1 MFLLSR
7 KESKLGYCLK
17 ASAVSFCSAV
27 AFAVIVNL
35 LYGLPADG
43 PDVGMTLIDVFGTV
57 LVGPAL
63 ETLLMTL
70 ILVLIAKFTDR
81 IFLSACLCAFV
92 FSVLHSMSHPLWGI
106 FTFIPFVVFG
116 VAFQVWRQSSTKVGF
131 TIGFSIHALHN
142 SYYVL
147 LVGML
152 EQ

>member
-17 ASAVSFCSAV
+17 ASAVSFCSAG
-27 AFAVIVNL
+27 ALAVIVDL

-43 PDVGMTLIDVFGTV
+43 PDVGMTLVDVLGTV

-81 IFLSACLCAFV
+81 IFFKCLLVCVYLFC
-92 FSVLHSMSHPLWGI
+92 
-106 FTFIPFVVFG
+106 FTFYVTPTLGHVY
-116 VAFQVWRQSSTKVGF
+116 
-131 TIGFSIHALHN
+131 IHAICCFWGGISSMAAEFTKSRVHN
-142 SYYVL
+142 SL
-147 LVGML
+147 FNSCAS
-152 EQ
+152 Q

>member
-17 ASAVSFCSAV
+17 ASAVSFCSAG
-27 AFAVIVNL
+27 ALAVIVDL

-43 PDVGMTLIDVFGTV
+43 PDVGMTLVDVLGTV

-81 IFLSACLCAFV
+81 IFLSACLCAFI
-92 FSVLHSMSHPLWGI
+92 FSVLHSMSHPLWGM
-106 FTFIPFVVFG
+106 FTFYVTPTLGHVY
-116 VAFQVWRQSSTKVGF
+116 
-131 TIGFSIHALHN
+131 IHAICCFWGGISSMAAEFTKSRVHN
-142 SYYVL
+142 SL
-147 LVGML
+147 FNSCAS
-152 EQ
+152 Q